1 MLFLLFQIG
10 NDRYAIEAQQA
21 IEVLPLV
28 ELKRIPQS
36 ARGVA
41 GIFNYRGRPVPAIDL
56 SELTTGQPA
65 RECLSTRII
74 IVQQTDPAGR
84 GQLIGLIA
92 ERATELLRRESKE
105 LVTPGDRTGDVGQVT
120 CDEKKS
126 SLLTPP
132 VTSHASPFGPV
143 LMDAK
148 GLVQLIHPQRLL
160 PGELRSALFE
170 QVAELVDER
179 N

>member
-1 MLFLLFQIG
+1 
-10 NDRYAIEAQQA
+10 
-21 IEVLPLV
+21 
-28 ELKRIPQS
+28 
-36 ARGVA
+36 
-41 GIFNYRGRPVPAIDL
+41 VPAIDL

-74 IVQQTDPAGR
+74 LVQQTDPAGR
-84 GQLIGLIA
+84 SQLIGLIA
-92 ERATELLRRESKE
+92 ERATELLRRESKD
-105 LVTPGDRTGDVGQVT
+105 LVKPSDTGHVPSDMK
-120 CDEKKS
+120 E
-126 SLLTPP
+126 TPP
-132 VTSHASPFGPV
+132 LMSPATRHLSPALSPFGPV

-170 QVAELVDER
+170 QVAELVDEG